1 MEATGDFFNDIDEY
15 APIIQQLKA
24 GLTRLTQ
31 EYDVDLYQLYS
42 YVDQLNNTS
51 LFTVEE
57 IIELVEKKLREDR

>member
-15 APIIQQLKA
+15 APIIQQLKV

-57 IIELVEKKLREDR
+57 IIELIEKKLREDK

>member
-1 MEATGDFFNDIDEY
+1 MKTTGDFFNDIDEY
-15 APIIQQLKA
+15 APIMQQLKA

-42 YVDQLNNTS
+42 YADQLNSTS

-57 IIELVEKKLREDR
+57 IIDLIEKKLREDR